1 MLNQNGTSDT
11 ELILKRVLPIMNRR
25 NSIKAAFISLF
36 SCHLAV
42 SGDQPISAEELKILE
57 ISLQD
62 KDQSSLIL
70 PGTKLEKLWDKG
82 EFTEGGAEGPDGSI
96 YFSDIGNELMKFD
109 PKTGLVSEYRNPSGR
124 SNGTIFD
131 ARGRLIAAEGANIGG
146 NRRITATDLKTGKV
160 EVLADNYQG
169 KKFNSPNDV
178 AVDAAGRVY
187 FSDPRY
193 VGNEPRELDFE
204 AVFRIDPDSTVT
216 RLNTGAYKPNGLVV
230 SPDGKTLYVADNGG
244 QRRVLLACDLDSNGN
259 TKPGRVLYDFGDG
272 RGIDGMTVTTDGLIV
287 ATAGKDDKAGIWIF
301 DPAGKVRG
309 MIPTP
314 EAPANC
320 EFGGPGAS
328 TLYIMAG
335 VSLYRIQT
343 KMHGYK
349 LFPG

>member
-1 MLNQNGTSDT
+1 MH
-11 ELILKRVLPIMNRR
+11 RR
-25 NSIKAAFISLF
+25 NFLGATAISLA
-36 SCHLAV
+36 SGSLAA
-42 SGDQPISAEELKILE
+42 SGDQPLLAEELKLLKLTLN
-57 ISLQD
+57 SQ
-62 KDQSSLIL
+62 DQSAIVPASA
-70 PGTKLEKLWDKG
+70 KLEKLWDKG
-82 EFTEGGAEGPDGSI
+82 EFTEGGAEGPDGLI

-109 PKTGLVSEYRNPSGR
+109 PNTGEVSEFRNPSGR

-131 ARGRLIAAEGANIGG
+131 ARGRLIAAEGANKGG
-146 NRRITATDLKTGKV
+146 NRRITATDLKSGKI

-193 VGNEPRELDFE
+193 VGDEPRELDFE
-204 AVFRIDPDSTVT
+204 AVFRIDPDGTVT

-244 QRRVLLACDLDSNGN
+244 KRRVLLACDLDDKGN
-259 TKPGRVLYDFGDG
+259 TKPGKVLYDFAEG
-272 RGIDGMTVTTDGLIV
+272 RGVDGMTVTTDGLIV
-287 ATAGKDDKAGIWIF
+287 ATAGKDAKAGIWVF
-301 DPAGKVRG
+301 DSSGKVRG
-309 MIPTP
+309 IIPTP

-328 TLYIMAG
+328 VLYIMAG

-343 KMHGYK
+343 NLHGYK
-349 LFPG
+349 LFPKQ